1 MFDCSLQVAGVREK
15 IVISKVSRQIMEEE
29 EEIAGFLV
37 ALKTLGLEE
46 AEMEN
51 RMLEEKYQREN
62 ATMIQASW
70 RSHRD
75 QSKYLKKLME
85 KRMQKIEA
93 SVQKMYEAN
102 KNLNSACLMYKS

>member
-46 AEMEN
+46 AEIERQFQVFVEN
-51 RMLEEKYQREN
+51 PSLRDKLREVVRETLRDRIRQLENKKQHNIR
-62 ATMIQASW
+62 
-70 RSHRD
+70 
-75 QSKYLKKLME
+75 LK
-85 KRMQKIEA
+85 
-93 SVQKMYEAN
+93 
-102 KNLNSACLMYKS
+102 